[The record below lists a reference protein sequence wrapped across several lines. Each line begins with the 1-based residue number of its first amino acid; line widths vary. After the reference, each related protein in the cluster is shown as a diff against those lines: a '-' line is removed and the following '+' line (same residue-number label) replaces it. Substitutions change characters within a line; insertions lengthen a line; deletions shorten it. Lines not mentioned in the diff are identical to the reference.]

1 MGYQI
6 RYDAGKAVKT
16 GLKERKPAAVGM
28 VAAGL
33 VAVCLLV
40 RLFWPAGM
48 DKLRQMVI
56 PGDPEVTG
64 RAAEQMV
71 SQLHEGVP
79 VGDAVQA
86 FCREIMDEAG
96 YPD

>member
-1 MGYQI
+1 M
-6 RYDAGKAVKT
+6 
-16 GLKERKPAAVGM
+16 
-28 VAAGL
+28 AAGL
-33 VAVCLLV
+33 LLVCLLV
-40 RLFWPAGM
+40 RLLWPASM
-48 DKLRQMVI
+48 DKLRQMLI

-64 RAAEQMV
+64 RAASEMV

-86 FCREIMDEAG
+86 FCREILDEAG

>member
-16 GLKERKPAAVGM
+16 GLKERKSSPMGM
-28 VAAGL
+28 AMAGL
-33 VAVCLLV
+33 VLVCLLM

-64 RAAEQMV
+64 RAASELV
-71 SQLHEGVP
+71 SQIHEGVP

-86 FCREIMDEAG
+86 FCREILDEAG
-96 YPD
+96 HPD

>member
-16 GLKERKPAAVGM
+16 GLKERKRSAVGM

-33 VAVCLLV
+33 VALCLFV

-48 DKLRQMVI
+48 DKLRRMVF

-71 SQLHEGVP
+71 SQIHEGVP

-86 FCREIMDEAG
+86 FCREILNEAG